1 MKKICIFNQKGGVG
15 KTTTNINLA
24 SYLSLEGFKVLV
36 IDMDPQGN
44 ASSGLGVDKN
54 KLNFS
59 VYDLFVYNKD
69 INSLIIESDII
80 KNLYLIPSN
89 INLAAAEVEL
99 INVKGREFL
108 LKEYISKLNN
118 SFDFIF
124 IDCPP
129 SLGFLSLNS
138 LVASDSLIIPIQCEF
153 YALEGLSQLINTINL
168 VNQSLN
174 KSLYIEGVI
183 LNMFDSRAKLS
194 NEVVREVNNFFGDKV
209 YSTIIPRNIKLAESP
224 SYGLP
229 IMLYDEKCKGAISY
243 KALTKEF
250 ISKQRRSG
258 L

>member
-174 KSLYIEGVI
+174 KSLYVEGVI

>member
-1 MKKICIFNQKGGVG
+1 MKKICVFNQKGGVG

-24 SYLSLEGFKVLV
+24 SYLALEGFKILV
-36 IDMDPQGN
+36 VDMDPQGN
-44 ASSGLGVDKN
+44 ASSGLGIDKN
-54 KLNFS
+54 NLNS
-59 VYDLFVYNKD
+59 SIYDLFVSDKD
-69 INSLIIESDII
+69 LNSLIIESDII
-80 KNLYLIPSN
+80 KNLYIVPSS

-99 INVKGREFL
+99 ANMKNREFL
-108 LKEYISKLNN
+108 LKDSFSKLNGF
-118 SFDFIF
+118 FDFVF

-153 YALEGLSQLINTINL
+153 YALEGLSQLINTISL

-174 KSLYIEGVI
+174 KKLYIEGVI
-183 LNMFDSRAKLS
+183 LNMFDSRANLS
-194 NEVVREVNNFFGDKV
+194 NEVVSEVNNFFEDKV

-243 KALTKEF
+243 KNLAKEF
-250 ISKQRRSG
+250 ICRQRRSG